1 MEAVGRLPSPIRARL
16 ADLERLFRQ
25 AEHVVS
31 AYLFGSVAEA
41 VSNNQSD
48 IDFAV
53 RLEAGLSVQERHQIR
68 MRLIQ
73 ELEQVLEGDVDVVV
87 LDDASLKMI
96 HQVLIH
102 GSAIHVE
109 NDQLEESFRLKKQK
123 EFFDFQY
130 YLDKESR
137 DLRAFYDC

>member
-1 MEAVGRLPSPIRARL
+1 MEAAERIPSSIRARL
-16 ADLERLFRQ
+16 ADLKRLFRQ
-25 AEHVVS
+25 AEQVAS
-31 AYLFGSVAEA
+31 AYIFGSVAEA
-41 VSNNQSD
+41 VSHQQSD
-48 IDFAV
+48 VDFAV
-53 RLEAGLSVQERHQIR
+53 RLKPGLSAPDRHQIR

-73 ELEQVLEGDVDVVV
+73 EIEQVLEGDVDVVV

-123 EFFDFQY
+123 EFFDFQ
-130 YLDKESR
+130 
-137 DLRAFYDC
+137 